1 MKFWEKFQPEQ
12 LTEQLKNS
20 ETKTWWWWVVAAF
33 GFLIG
38 LSVVALIV
46 VLLFLFLGWGF
57 SLLWNYAVAPTFNI
71 SDFTTYTAGVI
82 LFLIF
87 AAGRFIKW
95 ILE

>member
-12 LTEQLKNS
+12 LKNS
-20 ETKTWWWWVVAAF
+20 ETKPWWLWVVTAF
-33 GFLIG
+33 GFVIG
-38 LSVVALIV
+38 LAVVAVIV

-57 SLLWNYAVAPTFNI
+57 SLLWNFAVAPTFSI
-71 SDFTTYTAGVI
+71 SDLTTYSAGVI

-95 ILE
+95 VLR

>member
-33 GFLIG
+33 GFVIG
-38 LSVVALIV
+38 LAAVALV
-46 VLLFLFLGWGF
+46 VSLVFLFLGWGF
-57 SLLWNYAVAPTFNI
+57 SFLWNYAVAPTFNI
-71 SDFTTYTAGVI
+71 LELTTYTATVI

-95 ILE
+95 ALK

>member
-12 LTEQLKNS
+12 LKNS
-20 ETKTWWWWVVAAF
+20 ETKAWWWWVCGAF
-33 GFLIG
+33 GFVIG
-38 LSVVALIV
+38 LTAVAFIV
-46 VLLFLFLGWGF
+46 ALLFLFLGWGF
-57 SLLWNYAVAPTFNI
+57 SLLWNYAVAPTFSI
-71 SDFTTYTAGVI
+71 SDLTTYTAGVI

>member
-38 LSVVALIV
+38 ATAVALIV
-46 VLLFLFLGWGF
+46 ALVFLLVGF
-57 SLLWNYAVAPTFNI
+57 VVSLLWNYAVAPIFNI
-71 SDFTTYTAGVI
+71 SELTTYTASAL
-82 LFLIF
+82 LFLIY
-87 AAGRFIKW
+87 ATIRVVKW
-95 ILE
+95 ALD

>member
-33 GFLIG
+33 GFVIG
-38 LSVVALIV
+38 LAAVALIV
-46 VLLFLFLGWGF
+46 SLVFLFLGWSF
-57 SLLWNYAVAPTFNI
+57 SLLWNYAVAPTFSI
-71 SDFTTYTAGVI
+71 SDLTTYTAGVI

-95 ILE
+95 VLR